1 MKKALLAGAVLALT
15 SLSAQAHFQLIYTP
29 ELALEKGKRL
39 TLKMPFAHPGNNSG
53 VMSMAKPESL
63 KRIHKGKEKDLS
75 AKLQQINWTGGAE
88 QAVAWQAETKLRGMG
103 DYVYLLTPQPYLE
116 ESEDAYIQQIT
127 KTIIN
132 VGGLPTDWDNELG
145 LKAEIVPLQAPYAVY
160 AGGTFSAVVKSE
172 GKPVPFAEI
181 EIEVINYQPD
191 MQANRFDDKAT
202 YNYPN
207 GLFETL
213 SIRADANGT
222 FTFGVPA
229 AGIWGFAALGVG
241 PDQEYKG
248 KELSQDAVLWIEAK
262 SLTP

>member
-1 MKKALLAGAVLALT
+1 MKKALLAGAILALS

-29 ELALEKGKRL
+29 ELALERGKSL
-39 TLKMPFAHPGNNSG
+39 TLKMPFAHPGSNGG
-53 VMSMAKPESL
+53 VMDMARPQSL
-63 KRIHKGKEKDLS
+63 KLIHKGKEKDLS
-75 AKLQQINWTGGAE
+75 SKLEPIGWSGGEE
-88 QAVAWQAETKLRGMG
+88 QAAAWQALAKLRGMG
-103 DYVYLLTPQPYLE
+103 DYVYLLTPEPYLE
-116 ESEDAYIQQIT
+116 VSEDAYIQQIT

-132 VGGLPTDWDNELG
+132 VGGLPTDWENELG

-160 AGGTFSAVVKSE
+160 AGGTFSGVVKSE

-181 EIEVINYQPD
+181 EVELINYKPD

-202 YNYPN
+202 YNYPS
-207 GLFETL
+207 GLYETL

-222 FTFGVPA
+222 FTFGVPV

-241 PDQEYKG
+241 PDKEHKG